1 MLAVVRVIGVAVR
14 HDHLGERDAPEYLVA
29 RQVCSLKFCR
39 RTHDESTYRSH
50 VATVVERNIGQYD
63 TLSVV
68 EANVE
73 VPFLP
78 IDSAAIQ
85 LEGHAFRLGDMDR
98 LEVISEANLLLNE
111 FMIEVGGR
119 CCVERSALLRDVN
132 VNDLLCLNV
141 EDGAEV
147 ERVGVLQIIDAGSV
161 IHDSLLKSG
170 TVGITFVITYRESA

>member
-1 MLAVVRVIGVAVR
+1 MLTVVRVIGVAVR

-39 RTHDESTYRSH
+39 RTHDES
-50 VATVVERNIGQYD
+50 NIGQYD

-119 CCVERSALLRDVN
+119 CCVERSALLRNVN
-132 VNDLLCLNV
+132 MNDLLCLNV